1 MSCRAAVKPMPR
13 GEPSGLPF
21 HAKFIDVASEA
32 GLRMPVI
39 YGEVDHKDY
48 ILETVGSGAAFF
60 DYDNDGWIDIFLL
73 SGTRR
78 KNAPK
83 GAINRLYRNNR
94 DGTFRDVT
102 SDSGLGRSGW
112 ASSVTVGDYDN
123 DGDEDLFVTNW
134 GGTPFTGMKAK
145 ANSAMSRKMPA
156 YCTRVTAGGRGA
168 RSLTTTGTATS
179 TCLSPT
185 IWSSTSRRHRARERE

>member
-1 MSCRAAVKPMPR
+1 MSRGVKPMPR

-134 GGTPFTGMKAK
+134 GRNALYRNEGKGKF
-145 ANSAMSRKMPA
+145 SD
-156 YCTRVTAGGRGA
+156 VTEDAGLLHEGNRWGGGVHV
-168 RSLTTTGTATS
+168 R
-179 TCLSPT
+179 
-185 IWSSTSRRHRARERE
+185 